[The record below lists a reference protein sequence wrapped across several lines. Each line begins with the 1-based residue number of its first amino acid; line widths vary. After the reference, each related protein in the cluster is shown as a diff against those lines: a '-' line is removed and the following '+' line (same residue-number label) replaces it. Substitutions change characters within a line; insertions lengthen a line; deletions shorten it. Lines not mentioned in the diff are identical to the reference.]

1 MSHRYV
7 PVAIETRRS
16 DFYSDSTEVP
26 ELSAVWNLDL
36 SLDGSHVEEH
46 CHEDIH
52 DHLLNLLEQYR
63 EEHTE

>member
-7 PVAIETRRS
+7 TVTVETRRS

-26 ELSAVWNLDL
+26 ELTAIWRFDL
-36 SLDGSHVEEH
+36 SKDGSHLEERF
-46 CHEDIH
+46 HEDIH